1 MFIDIIL
8 QCNCTA
14 LTPFWSA
21 QTSFWASTGVTIT
34 SKLGYSY
41 PEFNGLDPA
50 NTAATSTAIGNIVNQ
65 LYGGFFSANSFAAV
79 PPSTIP
85 APIADTTPKQVPLA
99 AAAPPDLTRSLPAVS
114 AASHNPPSAH
124 SRSLAAAPASH
135 NPPSTHSRSLAAA
148 PASHN
153 PPSTHSRSLAAA
165 PASHNPA
172 PSHHHPSSTQ
182 APVHHMSLHPTAH
195 VQQSTAA
202 PNHGVYDWTARV
214 EFKKY
219 ELGSSFSVLIFIG
232 QVPENPREWRV
243 SPSFV
248 GSHHAFVNSA
258 ASHCANCTNQ
268 QDLVVEGFVHLN
280 RAIAQHS
287 GLPSLDPEVV
297 EPYLTQNLHWR
308 VLKV

>member
-1 MFIDIIL
+1 
-8 QCNCTA
+8 
-14 LTPFWSA
+14 
-21 QTSFWASTGVTIT
+21 
-34 SKLGYSY
+34 
-41 PEFNGLDPA
+41 
-50 NTAATSTAIGNIVNQ
+50 
-65 LYGGFFSANSFAAV
+65 
-79 PPSTIP
+79 
-85 APIADTTPKQVPLA
+85 
-99 AAAPPDLTRSLPAVS
+99 
-114 AASHNPPSAH
+114 
-124 SRSLAAAPASH
+124 
-135 NPPSTHSRSLAAA
+135 
-148 PASHN
+148 
-153 PPSTHSRSLAAA
+153 
-165 PASHNPA
+165 
-172 PSHHHPSSTQ
+172 
-182 APVHHMSLHPTAH
+182 MSLHPTAH

-232 QVPENPREWRV
+232 QVPENPKEWRV

-308 VLKV
+308 VLKVCHHLLCLRTVCSLLFSFRRTERLYNFNPLK